1 MTCYLIEW
9 EGVEV
14 GFVAFIPM
22 LNSTGINRYRIARLV
37 ILPEFQGLGISSII
51 MNVFGAM
58 YKAKGIEVTIRTV
71 HPIVGSFLKKSNN
84 WKELSTNNKIVS
96 KKSTLTN
103 NTGDIK
109 KSNITSLGR
118 SAFSYKYIGEEDNDN
133 EIVNLDKQYWKEIC
147 QSQMQL
153 F

>member
-9 EGVEV
+9 ESVEV

-37 ILPEFQGLGISSII
+37 ILPEFQGLGISSSI

-71 HPIVGSFLKKSNN
+71 HPIVGGFLNKSNN
-84 WKELSTNNKIVS
+84 WKELSTNNKSIS
-96 KKSTLTN
+96 KNSSLTN

-109 KSNITSLGR
+109 KTNITSLGR
-118 SAFSYKYIGEEDNDN
+118 SAFSYKYIGDVDNDN
-133 EIVNLDKQYWKEIC
+133 EIVNLDKQYWKEIP